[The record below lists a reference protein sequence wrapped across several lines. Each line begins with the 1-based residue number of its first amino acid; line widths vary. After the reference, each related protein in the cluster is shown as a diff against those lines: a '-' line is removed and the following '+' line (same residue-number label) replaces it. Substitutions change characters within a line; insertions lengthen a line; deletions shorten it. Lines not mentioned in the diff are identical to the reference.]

1 MYNKTDFLK
10 VYFTKQ
16 IDRENRNIEVW
27 ILSPDSDSPAEDIL
41 LAHGQLNLCS
51 NMAHIQIL
59 EKHRYKKLKW
69 LNDVSNFDI
78 ERAIEEREILGNRIL
93 IK

>member
-10 VYFTKQ
+10 VYFTEQ

-27 ILSPDSDSPAEDIL
+27 ILNPEAETPAQDIL

-51 NMAHIQIL
+51 NFAHIQIL
-59 EKHRYKKLKW
+59 EKHRKLKW
-69 LNDVSNFDI
+69 LNDVSNYDI
-78 ERAIEEREILGNRIL
+78 EKAIEEREISHNRIL